1 MLTCVR
7 YQFCIDSQVRRA
19 AEASADTAAE
29 RARADKLAEEV
40 KMYAARLKESEK
52 DVFKLERKVEEADK
66 AFVSYQARPA
76 AQRAALAR

>member
-1 MLTCVR
+1 
-7 YQFCIDSQVRRA
+7 
-19 AEASADTAAE
+19 
-29 RARADKLAEEV
+29 
-40 KMYAARLKESEK
+40 MYAARLKESEK